1 MVLIHLFA
9 VSHTDNIRSLCLA
22 ILFDALFDLNWKKR
36 EPRSPRDGDLC
47 PTSTTYYRR
56 PLSEGDS
63 LAFWSFFPL
72 IQNEIWEIARS
83 ASECFSFLSHQA
95 FITQTWIHL
104 FFVITYCRYM
114 LHSSRFFGEFLSSLV
129 LWLVRTY
136 GKWKCW
142 TAPSAQSRY
151 TGWRMFLLTIYSISE
166 MDCYLFCELITFKY
180 IKFVLETNERDE
192 ENVFT
197 ETRRTNHLYS
207 IFTG

>member
-72 IQNEIWEIARS
+72 IQNEI
-83 ASECFSFLSHQA
+83 
-95 FITQTWIHL
+95 
-104 FFVITYCRYM
+104 
-114 LHSSRFFGEFLSSLV
+114 
-129 LWLVRTY
+129 
-136 GKWKCW
+136 
-142 TAPSAQSRY
+142 
-151 TGWRMFLLTIYSISE
+151 
-166 MDCYLFCELITFKY
+166 
-180 IKFVLETNERDE
+180 
-192 ENVFT
+192 
-197 ETRRTNHLYS
+197 
-207 IFTG
+207 